1 MKEMTNINKEVTE
14 SLKQSVLA
22 MDNSTRLVFQSL
34 QEEKI
39 FRKIL
44 TLKFKC
50 LRFGSLSIQKLNFLQ
65 KRNFPKRERDL
76 DLIMIIKEDE
86 NCQ

>member
-1 MKEMTNINKEVTE
+1 VKEMTNINKEVTE

-65 KRNFPKRERDL
+65 KRNFPKREGFRFNNDH
-76 DLIMIIKEDE
+76 
-86 NCQ
+86 QRG